1 MSRQLG
7 IAVFVAL
14 AALAPLPAQQPQIP
28 TLQVCNLSAN
38 MIVNSNPAATVTILS
53 RKDASHTG
61 SFTVNVKLGCDA
73 NGYPSGS
80 LTITNLSMT
89 DSTIQGTITAT
100 SFDQL
105 TSTGKD
111 TPTAYANGR
120 CTAQSVT
127 GGSQVSGCRY
137 WIMFADNAKPQATLP
152 APLPQTPDIISFLVF
167 DKTGKRVAYGT
178 GPVAKGN
185 IDVSPTT
192 F

>member
-14 AALAPLPAQQPQIP
+14 ASLAPLPAQQPQIP

-53 RKDASHTG
+53 RKDAGHTG

-80 LTITNLSMT
+80 LSITNISMT

-120 CTAQSVT
+120 CSALTAA
-127 GGSQVSGCRY
+127 GGPQVSGCRY
-137 WIMFADNAKPQATLP
+137 WIMFADNAKPSLP

-178 GPVAKGN
+178 GPVVKGN

>member
-7 IAVFVAL
+7 ITFFVAL
-14 AALAPLPAQQPQIP
+14 AVFAPAGAQQPQIP

-80 LTITNLSMT
+80 LSITNISMT

-120 CTAQSVT
+120 CSALTAA
-127 GGSQVSGCRY
+127 GGPQVSGCRY
-137 WIMFADNAKPQATLP
+137 WIMFADNVKPQTSLP

-178 GPVAKGN
+178 GPVVKGN